1 MTISTIAPVTAH
13 QDRLSGALFVWLLSS
28 AFYPFLNFLS
38 TSSAADPN
46 RLPHLIRMN
55 CCRRRAARATH
66 RPEVIC

>member
-1 MTISTIAPVTAH
+1 MTISTIAPVTAY
-13 QDRLSGALFVWLLSS
+13 QDRLSEALFVWLLVS
-28 AFYPFLNFLS
+28 AFYPFPDFLS
-38 TSSAADPN
+38 TLSPTDPN